1 MDVTNISKNYS
12 CPIIVMFSEI
22 WKDSYFFCFETLV
35 CFILK
40 KSSSYIHQYIILKHN
55 IHSLLSESST
65 YKHGKISEA
74 TDDVYVCIFIQFYC

>member
-1 MDVTNISKNYS
+1 
-12 CPIIVMFSEI
+12 MFSKI
-22 WKDSYFFCFETLV
+22 WKDSCFFPSKHLFALYEKT
-35 CFILK
+35 
-40 KSSSYIHQYIILKHN
+40 SSYIHQYIILKHN